1 MKKKISDKDKADWN
15 TFIKSNDKLPDK
27 DIEIYKKLSE
37 YEKTLDLHGYTLRD
51 ANNAVKDLII
61 SSYNKGIKKLNI
73 ITGKG
78 MHSDNSKDPY
88 KSERLGILKYSVP
101 EFIQNNDLLV
111 EMIKS
116 IDLKSINNL
125 NSGKFSIYLKSKKK
139 YYFKIKKNKI

>member
-61 SSYNKGIKKLNI
+61 SSYNKGIKKLNV

-139 YYFKIKKNKI
+139 YEFKRQNNKF

>member
-61 SSYNKGIKKLNI
+61 SSYNKGIKKLNV

-139 YYFKIKKNKI
+139 I

>member
-1 MKKKISDKDKADWN
+1 M
-15 TFIKSNDKLPDK
+15 
-27 DIEIYKKLSE
+27 
-37 YEKTLDLHGYTLRD
+37 
-51 ANNAVKDLII
+51 
-61 SSYNKGIKKLNI
+61 NI

-78 MHSDNSKDPY
+78 LRSKVDKNPYRSKD
-88 KSERLGILKYSVP
+88 LGILKYSVP

-139 YYFKIKKNKI
+139 I